1 MSGRGI
7 ELRTF
12 WNSRFLCENMGLLRE
27 TDSKTGYICNPN
39 RVFQGVKDGQK
50 EQLSFFALAS
60 TL

>member
-1 MSGRGI
+1 MGR
-7 ELRTF
+7 LRK
-12 WNSRFLCENMGLLRE
+12 

-39 RVFQGVKDGQK
+39 MGFQGVKDGQK